1 MLWLTCRACKSVLTG
16 HCFLVRMLW
25 YEFYTFSLHLHF
37 MTRFMLS
44 PSCFIITQSAHVIIS
59 YCTTLHLFCTFRIGR
74 LYKPCFSAKQKA
86 RRSCPAGGA
95 SPGGSEFADVQLGG
109 CHMSALGFSATTAH
123 PGTLAGHHE
132 FSSHHCTDA
141 KGQMLIAFVRF
152 CRCFRQHDCIKTPLF
167 KLPSL
172 LNDYKY
178 IYIYPYIPLS

>member
-1 MLWLTCRACKSVLTG
+1 MFWLTCRACKSVLTG

-25 YEFYTFSLHLHF
+25 YEFHTFSLHLHF

-44 PSCFIITQSAHVIIS
+44 PSCFIITQSARVIIS

-109 CHMSALGFSATTAH
+109 CHMSVQEYARLSALPWASVPQLPIRGHWQATTNSAH
-123 PGTLAGHHE
+123 TTA
-132 FSSHHCTDA
+132 
-141 KGQMLIAFVRF
+141 QMPRVR
-152 CRCFRQHDCIKTPLF
+152 CSLHLS
-167 KLPSL
+167 PSV
-172 LNDYKY
+172 DV
-178 IYIYPYIPLS
+178 SDSMTA